1 MKAPWDLLRLRT
13 QYYEEVIK
21 GMLESIGVDLTKLRF
36 VRGSDYQLKQ
46 DYTLDV
52 YRLSS
57 IVSEHD
63 ARKVRAA
70 PAAGRDRPITT
81 ASPPPQ
87 AGAEVVKQVASP
99 MLSGLLYPGLQA
111 LDEEYLGVDA
121 QFGGVDQR
129 KIFTFAEK
137 YLPRLG
143 YRKRVHLMNP
153 MVPGTRAAGRGP
165 SAPQ

>member
-36 VRGSDYQLKQ
+36 VRGSDFQLKQ

-63 ARKVRAA
+63 ARKVRARRA
-70 PAAGRDRPITT
+70 HGRGAVPSRPPRR
-81 ASPPPQ
+81 PPP
-87 AGAEVVKQVASP
+87 
-99 MLSGLLYPGLQA
+99 
-111 LDEEYLGVDA
+111 
-121 QFGGVDQR
+121 R
-129 KIFTFAEK
+129 
-137 YLPRLG
+137 
-143 YRKRVHLMNP
+143 RVL
-153 MVPGTRAAGRGP
+153 RW
-165 SAPQ
+165 